1 MENNIAIYRK
11 YRPQGFKEV
20 FGQEPIVQTISNA
33 IKLNRIAHAYL
44 FTGPRGTGKTTI
56 ARLLA
61 KALNCEARK
70 EGQFEPCLK
79 CNSCLEIKGNKS
91 LDLIEIDA
99 ASHTGVDNMR
109 EIIDNIKFVPSKSK
123 YRVYIID
130 EVHMLSKGAF
140 NALLKTLEEPP
151 AHAIFL
157 LATTEVHKVPATILS
172 RCQRFDFKR
181 LTISEITKKLAEII
195 KAENREMD
203 KSALEFVAM
212 ASDGCMRDAE
222 SLLGRVISLE
232 NKKIT
237 LAETETILGMPDT
250 SAVIKLLGL
259 MSNKNLTE
267 GFLFVNQLVQD
278 GYDMNQFIKT
288 LISYFQYTLRL
299 KVDEKLASL
308 LKEKMS
314 DEQIVKLQSETANLT
329 EIDVVALLKMFTR
342 AEQEMKTSQLTQLP
356 IELAMV
362 EYCRGTKQEVG
373 IRN

>member
-20 FGQEPIVQTISNA
+20 FGQEPIVHTISNA

-61 KALNCEARK
+61 KALNCENRK
-70 EGQFEPCLK
+70 EGQAEPCLK
-79 CNSCLEIKGNKS
+79 CNSCLEIKENKS

-109 EIIDNIKFVPSKSK
+109 ELIDNIKFVPSKSK

-151 AHAIFL
+151 AHAVFL

-203 KSALEFVAM
+203 KPALELVAM

-222 SLLGRVISLE
+222 SLLGRVISIE

-288 LISYFQYTLRL
+288 LISYLQYTLRL
-299 KVDEKLASL
+299 KIDEKLTSL

-314 DEQIVKLQSETANLT
+314 DEQIAKLQAETVNLT
-329 EIDVVALLKMFTR
+329 EIDAVALLRMFTQ
-342 AEQEMKTSQLTQLP
+342 AEQEMKSSQLSQLP

-362 EYCRGTKQEVG
+362 EYCREKNLESR
-373 IRN
+373 I